1 MNDPAWTLAASIDQV
16 FATTISAIGLV
27 FSGVGLIMVVRQAKV
42 AQRASDFGALI
53 ELERTM
59 REREASL
66 LAADSVDKKK
76 QAFIDFLNFLE
87 TIASAL
93 NENLLQTTSR
103 TLAEDKLCSSI
114 AVIQNSPAWHYD
126 LQKAVTSSTTF
137 KDLVKFVGKHRKT
150 IDAYVIQLNQQ

>member
-1 MNDPAWTLAASIDQV
+1 MNDPAWTLAASIAQV

-76 QAFIDFLNFLE
+76 
-87 TIASAL
+87 
-93 NENLLQTTSR
+93 
-103 TLAEDKLCSSI
+103 
-114 AVIQNSPAWHYD
+114 
-126 LQKAVTSSTTF
+126 
-137 KDLVKFVGKHRKT
+137 
-150 IDAYVIQLNQQ
+150 